1 MEGRQTLS
9 DSLREPLLTVRV
21 QHSVGTLSLD
31 VQFALTEPWTVLFG
45 PTGSGKTTVLRAI
58 AGFVTPDA
66 GLIARDHTVLLDSAN
81 NVFVPAYQRPIR
93 SAGQTARL
101 FPHKTVRWNA
111 MFGAGWAAKP
121 GEAEDVVEEM
131 LRLFRLENLADR
143 MPRDLSGG
151 EKQRASVVRAVIS
164 AITFD
169 GPGTALLLLD
179 EPFSGLDNAT
189 RDDLLAELRECL
201 GRWKMPVLSVTHDV
215 GEAFQLGAEVVK
227 IADGR
232 VVQQGP
238 VAEVLAEERERLLEQ
253 LNASKKSPA

>member
-1 MEGRQTLS
+1 
-9 DSLREPLLTVRV
+9 
-21 QHSVGTLSLD
+21 
-31 VQFALTEPWTVLFG
+31 
-45 PTGSGKTTVLRAI
+45 
-58 AGFVTPDA
+58 
-66 GLIARDHTVLLDSAN
+66 
-81 NVFVPAYQRPIR
+81 
-93 SAGQTARL
+93 
-101 FPHKTVRWNA
+101 

-121 GEAEDVVEEM
+121 GEAKDVVEEM
-131 LRLFRLENLADR
+131 LRLFRLEDLADR

-179 EPFSGLDNAT
+179 EPFSGLDNAM
-189 RDDLLAELRECL
+189 RDELLAELRECL

-232 VVQQGP
+232 VAQQGP
-238 VAEVLAEERERLLEQ
+238 VAKVLAEERERLLEQ